1 MLKSSTSKS
10 ELFFLYYLNSDF
22 LTKMVVF
29 QTYEFHELSKDDYFL
44 KNNEFSTWLK
54 EEKKVF
60 FSDLSAESAREMFT
74 DFVKAWNGH
83 KLESRYYDGIVSGP
97 RSGHKWKIKA

>member
-1 MLKSSTSKS
+1 
-10 ELFFLYYLNSDF
+10 
-22 LTKMVVF
+22 MVVF

-83 KLESRYYDGIVSGP
+83 KLESRYYNGIVSGP